1 MPRKVSELEKK
12 AILDSFI
19 SGKDIKEISK
29 IFNYSPITITRQLKK
44 FLSIDDFE
52 DLKFKNNSFSKS
64 NKKNVSYSLDKLST
78 QDNENLE
85 NEIEKEISSEE
96 VFEVIPIIDGL
107 DFDNQKEL
115 ASEPIIDAELPEVV
129 YLIVDKKIELVPKLL
144 KDYPKWSYMP
154 EEDLKRITLEIFADP
169 KHAKKFCSK
178 NEKTIKIPNSKVF
191 FMASK
196 ALKSKGISR
205 IIFEDVLLS
214 L

>member
-12 AILDSFI
+12 AILELFT
-19 SGKDIKEISK
+19 SGKDIKEIAK
-29 IFNYSPITITRQLKK
+29 IYKYSPTTISRQLKK
-44 FLSIDDFE
+44 FLTNNDFEDIKIKNTKSNKEDFINSKDKISKNNNVEDDFE
-52 DLKFKNNSFSKS
+52 
-64 NKKNVSYSLDKLST
+64 
-78 QDNENLE
+78 
-85 NEIEKEISSEE
+85 KEIFNGE

-107 DFDNQKEL
+107 DLVNQKEL
-115 ASEPIIDAELPEVV
+115 ASEPIIDAQLPEVV

-191 FMASK
+191 IMASK
-196 ALKSKGISR
+196 SLRSKGISR
-205 IIFEDVLLS
+205 IIFEDLLLS

>member
-1 MPRKVSELEKK
+1 MSKRVSNLQK
-12 AILDSFI
+12 
-19 SGKDIKEISK
+19 KEILNLFINGIDLDQIAEMYNFSLA
-29 IFNYSPITITRQLKK
+29 TIVRQLKNMIGVDEYK
-44 FLSIDDFE
+44 AHRYRKR
-52 DLKFKNNSFSKS
+52 DLLKDENIIIKNNLSKEEDTT
-64 NKKNVSYSLDKLST
+64 NTD
-78 QDNENLE
+78 LE
-85 NEIEKEISSEE
+85 HNNFEEKFI
-96 VFEVIPIIDGL
+96 EVIPIINGL
-107 DFDNQKEL
+107 DLDNQKEL

-191 FMASK
+191 IMASK
-196 ALKSKGISR
+196 SLKSKGISR
-205 IIFEDVLLS
+205 IIFNNMLFS

>member
-12 AILDSFI
+12 AILELFT
-19 SGKDIKEISK
+19 SGKDIKEIAK
-29 IFNYSPITITRQLKK
+29 IYKYSPTTISRQLKK
-44 FLSIDDFE
+44 FLTNNDFEDIKIKNTKSNKEDFINSKDKISKNNNVEDDFE
-52 DLKFKNNSFSKS
+52 
-64 NKKNVSYSLDKLST
+64 
-78 QDNENLE
+78 
-85 NEIEKEISSEE
+85 KEIFNGE

-107 DFDNQKEL
+107 DLVNQKEL
-115 ASEPIIDAELPEVV
+115 ASEPIIDAQLPEVV

-144 KDYPKWSYMP
+144 KDYPSWSYMP

-205 IIFEDVLLS
+205 IIFEDLLLS